1 MKQGWLGTRF
11 LPGTVFLFVRK
22 LSGEY
27 INVEHVLLMSNES
40 DIKKNPR
47 SPWLYIFLMVLILAA
62 GAYLRLVGLDWD
74 EEQHLHPDERFL
86 TMVESSL
93 SPVESLGD
101 YFDTAESSLNPHN
114 RGHGFFVYGTLPIF
128 IVRYVAEWLDNTGY
142 GQVYIVGRA
151 LSALMDLAVVWLVY
165 LTASRLYDRKVGV
178 LGAAFYAFAVLPIQQ
193 SHFFTVDTFINF
205 FTFLA
210 VYFGVEVAGSGKR
223 ETWSGDRGAEVEEA
237 PPSTLSRSIPEGG
250 HPPRFWSHP
259 IFWPSMLFGLALGM
273 AVASKINAAPVALV
287 LPGAAVLYLLR
298 LSPAECEREVSRVI
312 VYVVLAGLV
321 SILTFRLVQP
331 YAFSGPGFFGLN
343 PNSLWVENMN
353 SLRAQAG
360 GDVDFPPALQWARR
374 PVWFSLQNIVLWG
387 LGLPLGLLAWAG
399 FIWMGWRMFKGE
411 WQQHILLWGW
421 TALYFVWQSTQWNST
436 MRYQLPIYPTLVIF
450 AAWFVFASKRPASRR
465 IDVRHLI
472 GGVVLITTFLWAFAF
487 TRIYTQPHPRV
498 EATRWMFQNF
508 PGPISLNIQSA
519 DQSYYQPL
527 PFSEA
532 VTIRADAPYKTS
544 FIAKYDGSLSEIH
557 LPHVIDSST
566 TGSLL
571 LSISSSFAAEEPQAV
586 QIISA
591 NELPTH
597 LRDGGSYSISL
608 DQDFIVEAD
617 QTYYFSF
624 EILGGIEEVD
634 LCGPLQVQIQTSDGF
649 VEEIV
654 QNSPD
659 CVVRSGQPYTLA
671 FRPEI
676 TATLVN
682 ITPTQILTER
692 KASNQDQTL
701 SLFLSLQPDGEPVA
715 AAAVTSSFAS
725 QTDYRGE
732 SFALELSQPVELIEG
747 YTYYLDFELQGDGE
761 LSLLGTAIAN
771 ESTWDDGL
779 PLRMDGYDPYGGI
792 YQGGLSFEMYWED
805 NEEKLGR
812 FTSTLAQA
820 DYLLI
825 TSSRQWGTTTRV
837 PERYPLTS
845 VYYRQLLGCP
855 VERDIEWCY
864 NVAQPGT
871 FEGHLGFELIDVFQ
885 SSPSIGSFEI
895 NDQFSEEAFT
905 VYDHPKVFVFQKA
918 ADFDPAQV
926 EEILGAVDLS
936 KVVHV
941 TPRKADSFPG
951 NLMLPPDRLAEQRAG
966 GTWSEL
972 FDPEALRN
980 RFQPLGVLVW
990 YVSVFLL
997 GLISYPLVR
1006 FALPGLDD
1014 RGYPLARTAGL
1025 VVLAYLVWLAGS
1037 VRIPFNRLTI
1047 GLAILFIALLSG
1059 YLAFRQKDELL
1070 DEWRQQRNYFLLIEG
1085 LFLTF
1090 FVVMLLIRLGNPD
1103 LWHPWKGGEKP
1114 MDFSYFNAV
1123 LKSTSFPPYDPWFAG
1138 GYINYYYYG
1147 FVIVG
1152 VLVKFLGIL
1161 PSFAYNLILPTLFAM
1176 VAMGAFS
1183 IVWNL
1188 IRPKTEDRRPLSYK
1202 GDIWSKVGLSPRQFV
1217 GAISGALGMV
1227 VLANLGILR
1236 MIVQGYQRL
1245 AVSAEDIAAA
1255 GFFSKFI
1262 WSIEGIFKA
1271 FTGTPLPY
1279 RLDEWYWN
1287 PSRVIGAEHG
1297 NPITEFPFFTFL
1309 YADLHAHMI
1318 ALPIALLVVAWALS
1332 VVLGKAWARNGQRSL
1347 LQIGLSL
1354 LLGGLAIGAMYPV
1367 NLSDIYTYLPLGAVA
1382 VSYAIWRYW
1391 QVRTPAA
1398 REQDFFRNLKRSSI
1412 LLAVVVLLVLLS
1424 NGLYQPYAQWYSQG
1438 YSEVKIWSGSHT
1450 PISDYL
1456 THWGLF
1462 LFVIV
1467 SWMFY
1472 ETVDWMSKTPASALR
1487 KLEPYR
1493 GLIWGGLLAIG
1504 FLILALGL
1512 NLPQDNL
1519 GGDQFP
1525 FGRGVHI
1532 VWFVLPLAV
1541 WAGVL
1546 LLRPDQP
1553 DTKRFVLFL
1562 IGTSLMLTLTIEVVY
1577 VIGDIGRMNS
1587 VFKFY
1592 LQAWTFLS
1600 VSAAAAFGWLLSGLP
1615 SWKPGRRLVWQIA
1628 LIFLVAAAALYP
1640 LLGSFAKIQDR
1651 MAEDAPHTLDGMTY
1665 MQYATYHDEGAALVL
1680 AEDYNAI
1687 RWMQDN
1693 IVGSPVIVEA
1703 NQVEYHWGTRY
1714 TINTGLPGVVG
1725 WNWHM
1730 RQQRT
1735 IAPHDWVYERVDGV
1749 HELYQTEDI
1758 EWARDFLKRY
1768 DVSYIV
1774 LGQLERAKYAGPGLE
1789 KFISYEGVL
1798 WKEVFRDG
1806 ETVIYQVSNGQ

>member
-1 MKQGWLGTRF
+1 
-11 LPGTVFLFVRK
+11 
-22 LSGEY
+22 
-27 INVEHVLLMSNES
+27 
-40 DIKKNPR
+40 
-47 SPWLYIFLMVLILAA
+47 
-62 GAYLRLVGLDWD
+62 
-74 EEQHLHPDERFL
+74 
-86 TMVESSL
+86 
-93 SPVESLGD
+93 
-101 YFDTAESSLNPHN
+101 
-114 RGHGFFVYGTLPIF
+114 
-128 IVRYVAEWLDNTGY
+128 
-142 GQVYIVGRA
+142 
-151 LSALMDLAVVWLVY
+151 
-165 LTASRLYDRKVGV
+165 
-178 LGAAFYAFAVLPIQQ
+178 
-193 SHFFTVDTFINF
+193 
-205 FTFLA
+205 
-210 VYFGVEVAGSGKR
+210 
-223 ETWSGDRGAEVEEA
+223 
-237 PPSTLSRSIPEGG
+237 
-250 HPPRFWSHP
+250 
-259 IFWPSMLFGLALGM
+259 
-273 AVASKINAAPVALV
+273 
-287 LPGAAVLYLLR
+287 
-298 LSPAECEREVSRVI
+298 
-312 VYVVLAGLV
+312 
-321 SILTFRLVQP
+321 
-331 YAFSGPGFFGLN
+331 
-343 PNSLWVENMN
+343 
-353 SLRAQAG
+353 
-360 GDVDFPPALQWARR
+360 
-374 PVWFSLQNIVLWG
+374 
-387 LGLPLGLLAWAG
+387 
-399 FIWMGWRMFKGE
+399 MGWRGIKGE
-411 WQQHILLWGW
+411 WQKHVLLWGW
-421 TALYFVWQSTQWNST
+421 TAIYFGWQSLQWNST
-436 MRYQLPIYPTLVIF
+436 MRYQLPIYPMLAIF
-450 AAWFVFASKRPASRR
+450 AAWFVFALARANMQTCKHANVKRVFAY
-465 IDVRHLI
+465 VL
-472 GGVVLITTFLWAFAF
+472 GGAVLIPTFLWAFAF
-487 TRIYTQPHPRV
+487 TQIYTQPHPRV

-527 PFSEA
+527 PFSQA
-532 VTIRADAPYKTS
+532 LTIRADAPYKTS
-544 FIAKYDGSLSEIH
+544 FVAKYDGSLSEIY

-566 TGSLL
+566 SGSLL
-571 LSISSSFAAEEPQAV
+571 LSVSSSLAAEEPQAV

-591 NELPTH
+591 NELPNH
-597 LRDGGSYSISL
+597 FMVGGSYSISL
-608 DQDFIVEAD
+608 DQDFLVEAD

-624 EILGGIEEVD
+624 EVLGGVEEVD
-634 LCGPLQVQIQTSDGF
+634 LCGPLHVQIQTSDGLI
-649 VEEIV
+649 EEIV

-659 CVVRSGQPYTLA
+659 CIVRLGQPYTLA
-671 FRPEI
+671 FRPESTGI
-676 TATLVN
+676 LTD
-682 ITPTQILTER
+682 ITPTQILAEQIV
-692 KASNQDQTL
+692 SNQGQTL
-701 SLFLSLQPDGEPVA
+701 SLILALQPDGEPA
-715 AAAVTSSFAS
+715 AAAEVTSSFAS
-725 QTDYRGE
+725 PTDYRGE
-732 SFALELSQPVELIEG
+732 SYTLKLDRPVELIEG
-747 YTYYLDFELQGDGE
+747 NTYYLDFELQGDGE
-761 LSLLGTAIAN
+761 LSLSGTAIAN

-864 NVAQPGT
+864 NIAQPGT
-871 FEGHLGFELIDVFQ
+871 FEGHLGFELVEVFQ

-966 GTWSEL
+966 GTWSDL
-972 FDPEALRN
+972 FDPQTLQN
-980 RFQPLGVLVW
+980 RFQPFGVLVW

-1006 FALPGLDD
+1006 FALPGLVD

-1025 VVLAYLVWLAGS
+1025 VVLAYLAWLAGS

-1047 GLAILFIALLSG
+1047 GLAILLIALLSG

-1070 DEWRQQRNYFLLIEG
+1070 DEWRQRKNYFLLIEG

-1188 IRPKTEDRRPLSYK
+1188 CQTEDRRQETGGRS
-1202 GDIWSKVGLSPRQFV
+1202 SVFSPRSLIAL
-1217 GAISGALGMV
+1217 GGALGMT
-1227 VLANLGILR
+1227 VLGNLGILR

-1245 AVSAEDIAAA
+1245 AVSAEEIAAA

-1271 FTGTPLPY
+1271 FTGAPLPY

-1297 NPITEFPFFTFL
+1297 TPITEFPFFTFL

-1354 LLGGLAIGAMYPV
+1354 LLGGLAIGAMSPV

-1398 REQDFFRNLKRSSI
+1398 RDQDFFSNLKRSSI
-1412 LLAVVVLLVLLS
+1412 LVAVVILLVLLS

-1450 PISDYL
+1450 PTSDYL

-1462 LFVIV
+1462 LFVVV

-1493 GLIWGGLLAIG
+1493 GLIWGGVLAIG

-1512 NLPQDNL
+1512 NLPNDSL

-1532 VWFVLPLAV
+1532 IWFVLPLAV

-1546 LLRPDQP
+1546 LLRPDLP

-1628 LIFLVAAAALYP
+1628 FIFLVAAAALYP
-1640 LLGSFAKIQDR
+1640 LLGSFAKIEDR
-1651 MAEDAPHTLDGMTY
+1651 MTEDAPHTLDGMTY
-1665 MQYATYHDEGAALVL
+1665 MQYATYYDEGATLVL
-1680 AEDYNAI
+1680 SEDYNAI

-1749 HELYQTEDI
+1749 HEFYNTEDI

-1774 LGQLERAKYAGPGLE
+1774 LGQLERAKYTGPGLE
-1789 KFISYEGVL
+1789 KFYAYEGAL
-1798 WKEVFRDG
+1798 WNEVFRDG
-1806 ETVIYQVSNGQ
+1806 DTVIYQVSSGR